1 MKELLDSCPQEPVVF
16 EQEFFPEDMLI
27 GENLPY
33 TVEQSPENPTIFVVE
48 GPKIEKMLGYT
59 NLDSEKGFAFFQKF
73 LKEEASWKNL
83 RRQAFRKVILCV
95 CTDLILITINRFNNE
110 TDVVRRMILSVCR
123 E

>member
-59 NLDSEKGFAFFQKF
+59 NLDSK
-73 LKEEASWKNL
+73 
-83 RRQAFRKVILCV
+83 KVSHSSR
-95 CTDLILITINRFNNE
+95 N
-110 TDVVRRMILSVCR
+110 S
-123 E
+123 

>member
-1 MKELLDSCPQEPVVF
+1 MADIKHR
-16 EQEFFPEDMLI
+16 I
-27 GENLPY
+27 GIMGGTFDPIHMGHL
-33 TVEQSPENPTIFVVE
+33 
-48 GPKIEKMLGYT
+48 
-59 NLDSEKGFAFFQKF
+59 
-73 LKEEASWKNL
+73 ASWKNL